1 MTNVQLL
8 FSNILFPDEES
19 STSSEKYSSNL
30 RLIPEFKRPHDSNYG
45 RESSANPSSLGH
57 ESGFQSSSSIRSLTP
72 SLIAGSMYEY
82 PTRAMDNNGGNGKYS
97 V

>member
-1 MTNVQLL
+1 M
-8 FSNILFPDEES
+8 FIHFMFPDEES
-19 STSSEKYSSNL
+19 STSSEKYSSNP
-30 RLIPEFKRPHDSNYG
+30 RLISEPKRTHDSNYG
-45 RESSANPSSLGH
+45 RASSANPSSLGH

-72 SLIAGSMYEY
+72 SLIAESMYEY

>member
-1 MTNVQLL
+1 MGLHVMFL
-8 FSNILFPDEES
+8 DEES
-19 STSSEKYSSNL
+19 STSSEKHSSNP
-30 RLIPEFKRPHDSNYG
+30 RLIPEPKRTHDSNYG
-45 RESSANPSSLGH
+45 RASSANPSSLGH

-72 SLIAGSMYEY
+72 SLIAESMYEY